1 MKFLRYEY
9 VTSENLS
16 LLNFEIFIFPNSTNI
31 FRFEHV
37 VQFILEK
44 VYSRNLYTPLT
55 LQWIWPNRHAN
66 REPSS
71 YGTPAE
77 LETQILANHIPRC
90 FQQRGRP
97 RGRRGKKEGSKR
109 NAAITIGANSA
120 RDAIRSDRNRAD
132 SKRGDRMI
140 LTNLGKNVQTPF
152 ELVANWLR
160 IDN

>member
-1 MKFLRYEY
+1 MNEFGQI
-9 VTSENLS
+9 VMQ
-16 LLNFEIFIFPNSTNI
+16 I
-31 FRFEHV
+31 
-37 VQFILEK
+37 
-44 VYSRNLYTPLT
+44 
-55 LQWIWPNRHAN
+55 A
-66 REPSS
+66 SS
-71 YGTPAE
+71 YETPAE

-90 FQQRGRP
+90 FQQRERA

-109 NAAITIGANSA
+109 NAIGANSA
-120 RDAIRSDRNRAD
+120 RDAIRNDRNRAD